1 MLFFNELELAG
12 LLLSIILLFNL
23 KSVRILPMKSGKTFE
38 ILIYISIFVIL
49 SDFSLALLDHYA
61 RGRYNSTV
69 VFLDTMFYIAV
80 GFYFFFARIFCSS
93 LAYEK
98 MGKYFRP
105 GIITYIPMLVYLSLV
120 VLNLFTGIIFKVT
133 QYGYQR
139 SGYYDYIVF
148 PYFAFEI
155 ILGTYKVYWSR
166 KMMPRRLS
174 YSIYASS
181 FLTLFA
187 LFYQI
192 YIDSRT
198 FLISGGIAF
207 ALMVVYVA
215 YIESDNDNEI
225 KTGSYNAHGFK
236 RYMTEQIQRGCH
248 YREYFIQVEGY
259 NALLSM
265 LSREKIDNILGLIG
279 RQLEKR
285 NMNSFYLH
293 SGLFAVV
300 ETDERKFDE
309 CIKNINTVIDGLGNY
324 NREQIDISFRILTV
338 SDDCGIEYSG
348 EMLTVVNDVM
358 DARDYDRK
366 MFENISTDDVK
377 ASKKRQKL
385 RRAIYRSLKTG
396 GVKVYYQPI
405 YDNHSE
411 QIRSAEALARIYD
424 KEMGIIYPDSFIPLF
439 EQDGKILKLGKI
451 VFENVCRFI
460 RDNDME
466 ALGLDYIEV
475 NLSPVQCMQPSLPEE
490 LIEIADRYRVDLSY
504 INFEI
509 TETANLTTERLL
521 KLMTMLIEKG
531 ASFSVD
537 DFGTGYSN
545 IIRVSNLPF
554 RIIKMDKSILW
565 DYFKNKDEMVPR
577 IYEIMRKRGFAMVT
591 EGVETDEMHN
601 WLKTEAK
608 CQYEQGYLYSK
619 PIDEKD
625 FVEYLKQYRKKPA

>member
-1 MLFFNELELAG
+1 M
-12 LLLSIILLFNL
+12 
-23 KSVRILPMKSGKTFE
+23 
-38 ILIYISIFVIL
+38 
-49 SDFSLALLDHYA
+49 
-61 RGRYNSTV
+61 
-69 VFLDTMFYIAV
+69 
-80 GFYFFFARIFCSS
+80 
-93 LAYEK
+93 
-98 MGKYFRP
+98 
-105 GIITYIPMLVYLSLV
+105 
-120 VLNLFTGIIFKVT
+120 
-133 QYGYQR
+133 
-139 SGYYDYIVF
+139 
-148 PYFAFEI
+148 
-155 ILGTYKVYWSR
+155 
-166 KMMPRRLS
+166 
-174 YSIYASS
+174 
-181 FLTLFA
+181 
-187 LFYQI
+187 
-192 YIDSRT
+192 
-198 FLISGGIAF
+198 
-207 ALMVVYVA
+207 
-215 YIESDNDNEI
+215 
-225 KTGSYNAHGFK
+225 
-236 RYMTEQIQRGCH
+236 
-248 YREYFIQVEGY
+248 
-259 NALLSM
+259 
-265 LSREKIDNILGLIG
+265 
-279 RQLEKR
+279 
-285 NMNSFYLH
+285 
-293 SGLFAVV
+293 V

-309 CIKNINTVIDGLGNY
+309 CIQNINTVIDGLGNY